1 MTATILTW
9 PAPLP
14 ATSDDM
20 ARKQLNRRVT
30 ATAEEPF
37 GQRLAGLRKAQGYTQ
52 TELGELLGV
61 SQRAMTYYERESQ
74 RPPSHLL
81 TRLAEILNVSVD
93 ELLGRRPVKDRP
105 TPRNPRLWR
114 KLREIE
120 KLPPGDRRAVLKI
133 LDGLLARQK
142 LQNQVSRQ

>member
-1 MTATILTW
+1 MTTTTLTW
-9 PAPLP
+9 PASWP
-14 ATSDDM
+14 ATSDHM
-20 ARKQLNRRVT
+20 ARKQRRRRT
-30 ATAEEPF
+30 TTTAEEPF

-74 RPPSHLL
+74 RPPAHLL
-81 TRLAEILNVSVD
+81 THLAEILNVSVD
-93 ELLGRRPVKDRP
+93 ELLGRHPVKDRP

-114 KLREIE
+114 KLRQIE
-120 KLPPGDRRAVLKI
+120 KLPPGDRKAVLKI

-142 LQNQVSRQ
+142 LQNQGSRQ